1 MNLEDGECVS
11 WRAGSVVARDP
22 FGNQDVEAAAAD
34 LERKMGAAFANLE
47 QYLLKQLGALNSEG
61 GVLKADAFNV
71 ARVTE
76 LIDRLQEETR
86 RAGFGGLFDSQAKA
100 LRSIAQS
107 VLDEASEHGLPE
119 EFTKTTGQG
128 LQLLMRAA
136 EQDLFASEAEVA
148 RELEQVISR
157 SVMGSVEWVDLAAAV
172 KGRLDLTLRQAM
184 TKTMDTLQS
193 FHTTAR
199 TSYFGE
205 PGEGGKGGKP
215 LVTWWLYDGP
225 EDERNRDWCAH
236 FAGTRVTLEVLNKHA
251 ASYGRNHPL
260 PPSISLGGYNCRHD
274 LVPLF
279 GDLEEYDVGP
289 KDLDA

>member
-1 MNLEDGECVS
+1 M
-11 WRAGSVVARDP
+11 ARDP
-22 FGNQDVEAAAAD
+22 FVNPTVEAAAAD
-34 LERKMGAAFANLE
+34 LERKMEGAFGSLE
-47 QYLLKQLGALNSEG
+47 KYLLKELGTLNREG
-61 GVLKADAFNV
+61 GILKADSFNIDR
-71 ARVTE
+71 ARN
-76 LIDRLQEETR
+76 LLDRLQQETR
-86 RAGFGGLFDSQAKA
+86 TAGFGGLFDAQAKA
-100 LRSIAQS
+100 LKTIAEDI
-107 VLDEASEHGLPE
+107 LAEASEHGLPE
-119 EFTKTTGQG
+119 EFTRTTGQG

-157 SVMGSVEWVDLAAAV
+157 SVMGSVEWMDLAAAV
-172 KGRLDLTLRQAM
+172 KSKLDLTLRQAM

-205 PGEGGKGGKP
+205 PGENGRP

-236 FAGTRVTLEVLNKHA
+236 FAGTRVTLEILNKHA
-251 ASYGRNHPL
+251 ASFGRVHPL
-260 PPSISLGGYNCRHD
+260 PPSISLGGRNCRHD

-279 GDLEEYDVGP
+279 DDLGEYEVGP
-289 KDLDA
+289 KEPDA